1 MTTLSNEL
9 VLAELGWTAQLIY
22 NSTGGRIPR
31 FWRPPYG
38 DTDARVSSIAR
49 EVFGL
54 TTVQWNHDTADWTL
68 TTNSG
73 YTSPEKIHSQFE
85 TWLSGEHL
93 TALIIIAFSC

>member
-9 VLAELGWTAQLIY
+9 VLAELGWTSQLIY

-38 DTDARVSSIAR
+38 DTDARVSAIAR

-68 TTNSG
+68 TTNSH
-73 YTSPEKIHSQFE
+73 YTSLDKIHSQFE
-85 TWLSGEHL
+85 SWLSGEYSV
-93 TALIIIAFSC
+93 APIYVSCR